1 MSPLKPMPTHRTSL
15 PQIRAALEARPPQ
28 SEPSAGRQ
36 AAVAT
41 IIRPASDPNESEV
54 LLIRRALHERDPWSG
69 HMAFPGGRRDPGD
82 PSLLATAVRE
92 TEEELNLRLLEAG
105 QLLGQL
111 TSIPA
116 MAKGRPVGLS
126 ITPFV
131 FELYET
137 PELSPNHEVAEAI
150 WAPLTP
156 LISGASTTTTRY
168 VYPGGA
174 LELPA
179 FDVDGRVVWGLT
191 YQMLEHLFALLRTP

>member
-1 MSPLKPMPTHRTSL
+1 MHRTHRTSL
-15 PQIRAALEARPPQ
+15 PQIRAALEARSALPVEPG
-28 SEPSAGRQ
+28 SEPQ

-41 IIRPASDPNESEV
+41 ILRPASDPSESEV
-54 LLIRRALHERDPWSG
+54 LLIRRAVHERDPWSG

-82 PSLLATAVRE
+82 ASLLATAVRE
-92 TEEELNLRLLEAG
+92 TEEELDLKLLERG
-105 QLLGQL
+105 QVLGQL
-111 TSIPA
+111 DSIPA

-137 PELSPNHEVAEAI
+137 PRLSPNHEVAEAI
-150 WAPLTP
+150 WAPLGP
-156 LISGASTTTTRY
+156 LITGARATTTRY

-191 YQMLEHLFALLRTP
+191 YQMLQRLFELLRAP